1 MNRSYSAPELRR
13 VGGLAVA
20 AGSILAA
27 VGAGAWGVVTKQ
39 LRDEN
44 ITVPD
49 HAPFLVGRRVQDP
62 LTAFAQSEAI
72 KGNAERIAGGR
83 TFSDVSDALRR
94 AEKDSDEQRR
104 LQHQCETL
112 STAAALRTSLMTS
125 VLAYGVAAFAAGLG
139 MMLTA
144 AGSQLRR
151 AR

>member
-1 MNRSYSAPELRR
+1 MNRSYSAPEFRR
-13 VGGLAVA
+13 VGGLAIA
-20 AGSILAA
+20 AGSILVAA
-27 VGAGAWGVVTKQ
+27 GASAWGVVTRQ

-49 HAPFLVGRRVQDP
+49 HAPFLPGKRVQDP
-62 LTAFAQSEAI
+62 MTAFAQSEAI

-83 TFSDVSDALRR
+83 TFSDVSDALRKV
-94 AEKDSDEQRR
+94 EKGSDEEQR
-104 LQHQCETL
+104 LKQQSETL
-112 STAAALRTSLMTS
+112 SAAAALRTSLMTS

-139 MMLTA
+139 VMLAA